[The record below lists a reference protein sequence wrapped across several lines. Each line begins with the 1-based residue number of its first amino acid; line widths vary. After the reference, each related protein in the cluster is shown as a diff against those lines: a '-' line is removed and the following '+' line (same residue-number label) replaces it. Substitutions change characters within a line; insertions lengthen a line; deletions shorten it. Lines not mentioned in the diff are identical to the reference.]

1 MSSRKQGSS
10 SSSGSGGVA
19 VPSAASKSGINST
32 TIELQELLVQKL
44 QEHEDGLSD
53 EDIRKIFGDRYGQDL
68 VQILNHLL
76 SLNRLQL
83 FHKGDILIYKLI
95 REETAIK
102 FEGLGP
108 EQMLVYQV
116 CEKASNRGIWTRDIK
131 VATNIP
137 QHTLTKTLKIL
148 EQRNLIKSV
157 RSVVSKSKK
166 LYMLYD
172 VIPAKEITGGPWYTD
187 QEFDSEFVDHLR
199 DHIVEVVRHRK
210 MADLNEINADVISS
224 GISSIVLSLD
234 ELESVLKTLVYDG
247 RLEELDRY
255 LVDENPG
262 SSSGGGGGGMSS
274 SHNSSSNG
282 GGMEIVYEDDDSY
295 RNGNSSSSSG
305 MGSKGKKGGMS
316 SSSGGGGTSRGGSK
330 ASG

>member
-1 MSSRKQGSS
+1 MSRKQGSS
-10 SSSGSGGVA
+10 SGSGGGI
-19 VPSAASKSGINST
+19 SGS

-53 EDIRKIFGDRYGQDL
+53 EDIRRIFGDRYGQDL
-68 VQILNHLL
+68 VQILNNLL

-116 CEKASNRGIWTRDIK
+116 CEKAGNRGIWTRDIK

-166 LYMLYD
+166 LYMLFD
-172 VIPAKEITGGPWYTD
+172 VTPAKEITGGPWYTD

-199 DHIVEVVRHRK
+199 DHIVEVVRHRR

-224 GISSIVLSLD
+224 GISSIELSLD

-255 LVDENPG
+255 LIEQPGRSGGMG
-262 SSSGGGGGGMSS
+262 SSSHSHSSS
-274 SHNSSSNG
+274 SHVNG

-295 RNGNSSSSSG
+295 RNGSSSSSG
-305 MGSKGKKGGMS
+305 AGSIG
-316 SSSGGGGTSRGGSK
+316 
-330 ASG
+330 

>member
-1 MSSRKQGSS
+1 MSRKQGSS
-10 SSSGSGGVA
+10 SAAASSAS
-19 VPSAASKSGINST
+19 SKSGISGS

-53 EDIRKIFGDRYGQDL
+53 EDIRRIFGDRYGQDL
-68 VQILNHLL
+68 VQILNNLL

-166 LYMLYD
+166 LYMLFD

-199 DHIVEVVRHRK
+199 DHIVEVVRHRNT
-210 MADLNEINADVISS
+210 ADLNEINSDVISS

-247 RLEELDRY
+247 RLEEVDRY
-255 LVDENPG
+255 LVEVGPGSRGGMGG
-262 SSSGGGGGGMSS
+262 SSSS
-274 SHNSSSNG
+274 NSNSNSNG
-282 GGMEIVYEDDDSY
+282 GGMDIVYEDDDSY
-295 RNGNSSSSSG
+295 RNGNGSSSSG
-305 MGSKGKKGGMS
+305 VASKAKKGGMS
-316 SSSGGGGTSRGGSK
+316 SSAAGSSSRSTK
-330 ASG
+330 ATG